1 MKRAI
6 ILTAVIALVIS
17 SCSNR
22 KTVADTNDYSGF
34 MIDGLVKKEAA
45 TINQEIDFWQKRLQA
60 DTGSYVNMAELA
72 SYQLRLFKLTGDISS
87 LRKSDSLLKRSSAKL
102 NHTNPE
108 LLYSLSQNS
117 VMQHQFINAAS
128 YINEAEKAKGDLYTI
143 RLLQFDAYME
153 LGRFGEALKSLESL
167 KEKDA
172 FDYLIRKA
180 KWEDHKGN
188 LDEAIVLMEKAFEK
202 VKDKNK
208 NLYCWTLS
216 NLADMYGHAGRVKE
230 SYNGYLSVLRKDPA
244 NLYCLK
250 GIAWIAYSND
260 HNTAEATRILDY
272 ILTQTSM
279 PDLKLML
286 AEIAEMEGN
295 LAKKEQLLKE
305 FTKTV
310 SAPGYGDMYNK
321 YLIAIYTEQTG
332 ELEKAH
338 AIAEK
343 ELQNR
348 FTPETCGWMAWVEY
362 KMGNIEKA
370 TELVKGCV
378 TGKTFE
384 PEAQLQAAYIFAAAG
399 QTTTAKTMLKE
410 CLESG
415 YELGPVTV
423 REIKEKIAML

>member
-1 MKRAI
+1 MKRVALFTAAI
-6 ILTAVIALVIS
+6 TLVIS

-22 KTVADTNDYSGF
+22 KPVADKNDYSEF
-34 MIDGLVKKEAA
+34 MIDGLVQKQAE
-45 TINQEIDFWQKRLQA
+45 TINQEISFWQKRLQA

-72 SYQLRLFKLTGDISS
+72 SYQLKLFKLTGDVSS
-87 LRKSDSLLKRSSAKL
+87 LKKSDSLLKRSSAKL

-117 VMQHQFINAAS
+117 VTQHQFTEAAS
-128 YINEAEKAKGDLYTI
+128 YMNDAEKAKGDLYTI

-153 LGRFGEALKSLESL
+153 LGRYAEAWKSLESL
-167 KEKDA
+167 REKDA
-172 FDYLIRKA
+172 FDYLVRKA

-188 LDEAIVLMEKAFEK
+188 LDEAIVLMERAFEK

-208 NLYCWTLS
+208 SLYCWTLS

-260 HNTAEATRILDY
+260 HNTAEATRILNY
-272 ILTQTSM
+272 ILAQTSM

-286 AEIAEMEGN
+286 AEIAEMEG
-295 LAKKEQLLKE
+295 KPSEKEQLLKD
-305 FTKTV
+305 FTETV
-310 SAPGYGDMYNK
+310 SAPAYGDMYNK

-332 ELEKAH
+332 EVEKAH

-348 FTPETCGWMAWVEY
+348 FTPETCQWMAWVEY
-362 KMGNIEKA
+362 KMGNIAKA
-370 TELVKGCV
+370 TELINGYV

-384 PEAQLQAAYIFAAAG
+384 PDALLHTAYIYAAAG
-399 QTTTAKTMLKE
+399 QQSKARALLNE

-423 REIKEKIAML
+423 EQVKKKIASL